1 MLLPA
6 QLRPAACRWPP
17 ASRVRA
23 DCNLAL
29 ALQLGGWL
37 RSGIRKNWL
46 RRRFVLDGAE
56 LSYYDD
62 DGDKKGCINI
72 FAATSIRKSVCP
84 SAKGHEME
92 IETPDRTWRFRAP
105 SEDEM
110 QAWVRALGA
119 SVQSAAAT
127 QGLTPQQRL
136 EAAGLVYRLPD
147 YGMPWIGEPPRKSYE
162 SSPPV
167 KAKPGQAYGLH
178 GSVRKLKICM
188 GWWIKGHKPWKP
200 QNGVHAGCALLDAA
214 GNMIDMCDFH
224 KKKSLCGA
232 VSWDPNSP
240 PPKPHEIRPGLPPP
254 DCEDAE
260 AWRAM
265 DYARQKAQ
273 RKHEKRT
280 AKHWAK
286 KGDDEAIKVKFHKLN
301 SAVHYIVPVVT
312 IIKPK

>member
-1 MLLPA
+1 
-6 QLRPAACRWPP
+6 
-17 ASRVRA
+17 
-23 DCNLAL
+23 
-29 ALQLGGWL
+29 
-37 RSGIRKNWL
+37 
-46 RRRFVLDGAE
+46 
-56 LSYYDD
+56 
-62 DGDKKGCINI
+62 
-72 FAATSIRKSVCP
+72 
-84 SAKGHEME
+84 
-92 IETPDRTWRFRAP
+92 
-105 SEDEM
+105 
-110 QAWVRALGA
+110 
-119 SVQSAAAT
+119 
-127 QGLTPQQRL
+127 
-136 EAAGLVYRLPD
+136 
-147 YGMPWIGEPPRKSYE
+147 
-162 SSPPV
+162 
-167 KAKPGQAYGLH
+167 
-178 GSVRKLKICM
+178 
-188 GWWIKGHKPWKP
+188 
-200 QNGVHAGCALLDAA
+200 
-214 GNMIDMCDFH
+214 MIDMCDFH